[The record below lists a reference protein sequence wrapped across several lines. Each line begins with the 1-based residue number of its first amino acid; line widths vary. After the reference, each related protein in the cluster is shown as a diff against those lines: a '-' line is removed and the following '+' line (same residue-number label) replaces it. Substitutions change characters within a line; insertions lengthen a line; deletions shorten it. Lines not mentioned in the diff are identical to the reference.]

1 MNNAII
7 QLLILAAV
15 AVFLVFRL
23 KNLLGTR
30 EGFEKS
36 TENTVVKIKEKQVKS
51 PNLEIINGGLDHDIL
66 DKTGSLSKAAKSL
79 QISYKNQNSMWENFY
94 LVLEKHMK

>member
-36 TENTVVKIKEKQVKS
+36 AENTVVKICLLYTS
-51 PNLEIINGGLDHDIL
+51 PSPRD
-66 DKTGSLSKAAKSL
+66 
-79 QISYKNQNSMWENFY
+79 
-94 LVLEKHMK
+94 

>member
-36 TENTVVKIKEKQVKS
+36 AENTVVKIKEKRVKS
-51 PNLEIINGGLDHDIL
+51 PKFECSVLFCYCQII
-66 DKTGSLSKAAKSL
+66 
-79 QISYKNQNSMWENFY
+79 YKY
-94 LVLEKHMK
+94 Y

>member
-30 EGFEKS
+30 EGFEK
-36 TENTVVKIKEKQVKS
+36 EYRE
-51 PNLEIINGGLDHDIL
+51 HCC
-66 DKTGSLSKAAKSL
+66 
-79 QISYKNQNSMWENFY
+79 
-94 LVLEKHMK
+94 

>member
-30 EGFEKS
+30 EGFEKRHFQRQLLRLHEKYREGSSKYTQEMGSHQS
-36 TENTVVKIKEKQVKS
+36 TWIRT
-51 PNLEIINGGLDHDIL
+51 
-66 DKTGSLSKAAKSL
+66 
-79 QISYKNQNSMWENFY
+79 F
-94 LVLEKHMK
+94 

>member
-30 EGFEKS
+30 EGFEGNAEK
-36 TENTVVKIKEKQVKS
+36 TVVKIKEKEVKS
-51 PNLEIINGGLDHDIL
+51 PNLEIINGGLDHDIV
-66 DKTGSLSKAAKSL
+66 DHVEKGSKAAKSL
-79 QISYKNQNSMWENFY
+79 SIIKGQEPNFNVRCFHDVK
-94 LVLEKHMK
+94 L